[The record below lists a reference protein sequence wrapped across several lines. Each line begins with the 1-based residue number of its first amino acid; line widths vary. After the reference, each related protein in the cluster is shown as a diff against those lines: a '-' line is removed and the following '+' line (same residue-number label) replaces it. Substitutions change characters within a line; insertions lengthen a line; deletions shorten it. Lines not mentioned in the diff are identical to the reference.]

1 MTRTLADMTPEERQE
16 CVGMWC
22 DNLISAAKVPAPV
35 VLACVQG
42 EQCWVLHTN
51 IHGERSTFLLED
63 VSPRFDIRRAWS
75 SAGSPPALS
84 G

>member
-1 MTRTLADMTPEERQE
+1 MARPLSEMTPEEQQE
-16 CVGMWC
+16 CVGRWC
-22 DNLISAAKVPAPV
+22 DNLISAAKVPTPV

-42 EQCWVLHTN
+42 DYCWVLHTN

-63 VSPRFDIRRAWS
+63 IVPRFDLIRAWS

>member
-1 MTRTLADMTPEERQE
+1 MTRPLSEMTPEERQA

-22 DNLISAAKVPAPV
+22 DNLISAADVPAPV

-42 EQCWVLHTN
+42 SLCWVLHTN

-63 VSPRFDIRRAWS
+63 IVPRFDIPRAWS
-75 SAGSPPALS
+75 SAGSPPTLS